1 MAGFSELI
9 KSFEKTRDYI
19 RDFFIYGFK
28 GRGDFQRRSSRTY
41 DDEKRRAESW
51 LGEVL
56 RCDDSVRGRQISIS
70 VDCGHI
76 YENPLCQAYSARSFT
91 DNDIRLDMLLLDLLA
106 DGSTKTLNEIVD
118 GLVPLYLVLGGRD
131 GCSWR

>member
-28 GRGDFQRRSSRTY
+28 VRGDFARMSGRTY

-51 LGEVL
+51 LGDVL
-56 RCDDSVRGRQISIS
+56 RSDDSVRGRQISIS

-76 YENPLCQAYSARSFT
+76 FENPLCQAYGAKSFT
-91 DNDIRLDMLLLDLLA
+91 DNDIRLHMLLLDLLA
-106 DGSTKTLNEIVD
+106 DGQTRTLNEIVD
-118 GLVPLYLVLGGRD
+118 VLLTDYDAEFEPQTVRG
-131 GCSWR
+131 